1 MGRPVNI
8 ERKVLEDRANI
19 TKRAANMRIANGQAS
34 ESFQQSKERKEKATA
49 DLREEQAVKARLER
63 ELLEGSVMTKQAVR
77 DSTRRIAAILSAE
90 MNSFR
95 NNAPGKLAGLD
106 EVGVRTVLDAEMDS
120 LIERIHHQLDLV

>member
-1 MGRPVNI
+1 VAKPKDLEKVKLM
-8 ERKVLEDRANI
+8 ERTGMTRQGVERRMKE
-19 TKRAANMRIANGQAS
+19 GQAS
-34 ESFQQSKERKEKATA
+34 ESFQQSRERKEKATA

-120 LIERIHHQLDLV
+120 LIERIHHQLDQV

>member
-1 MGRPVNI
+1 M
-8 ERKVLEDRANI
+8 EERANI

-77 DSTRRIAAILSAE
+77 ESTRKIAAILSAE

-120 LIERIHHQLDLV
+120 LIERIHHQLDQV